1 MAAPLA
7 LDEKVR
13 DHAAIAARWVSEYGT
28 AEEQAL
34 FKDALGAVER
44 ARGARDAREL
54 QRQLRLIS
62 NLLTAAYYRH
72 PEAIT
77 WDFEDVA
84 SRVAEATNLP
94 QAEELVRQGHAAL
107 GRHDKLAVKTIV
119 DRLWSLMPPSVEQR
133 RRGFDS
139 GLR

>member
-1 MAAPLA
+1 MRPSARIRQYASKFATENPGVAFDLLDLA
-7 LDEKVR
+7 SK
-13 DHAAIAARWVSEYGT
+13 
-28 AEEQAL
+28 
-34 FKDALGAVER
+34 
-44 ARGARDAREL
+44 
-54 QRQLRLIS
+54 
-62 NLLTAAYYRH
+62 
-72 PEAIT
+72 
-77 WDFEDVA
+77 
-84 SRVAEATNLP
+84 VAEATNLP